1 MRGLDFIRAAAIVTL
16 VMALAVVSWTSVRP
30 LVVRAEAEH
39 PKIELYDN
47 CDPRDP
53 AWNTVGGCTLDPR
66 EGDVTLDEF
75 GRYLMSPLSLSTV
88 GHPSWRFEP
97 TYLRL
102 KPGKELTVE
111 NEGGRDHTFTEV
123 VKFGGGRI
131 AGLNIGLTEAPEC
144 VLATGATDPTLVH
157 PGGELE
163 LAHLSTGLHTFQ
175 CCIHPW
181 MRAAVRVSGERK

>member
-47 CDPRDP
+47 C
-53 AWNTVGGCTLDPR
+53 DPR